1 MIENTDDERGV
12 HYFFEIMFKGRCPE
26 IGKYVPRPNP
36 YLNEHSED
44 YHEDTEEYKSEQGE
58 GTEIQTDEPEDF
70 KEEL

>member
-26 IGKYVPRPNP
+26 IGSYVPRPNP

-44 YHEDTEEYKSEQGE
+44 YHEDTEDY
-58 GTEIQTDEPEDF
+58 
-70 KEEL
+70 